1 LPSFLPSREEKKVGL
16 GAKPSKVHGKMIMEK
31 LIIHIE
37 ASKDYYDGYA
47 VNVDGIYGAG
57 SSVEECKADVGRGL
71 RLMIESAAARGDRS
85 LPEWLMTGNYVIEYT
100 YDLPRIVSRPSSR
113 RREKVTG
120 YV

>member
-1 LPSFLPSREEKKVGL
+1 
-16 GAKPSKVHGKMIMEK
+16 MEK

-71 RLMIESAAARGDRS
+71 RLMIESAAAQSARVANDGELRDR
-85 LPEWLMTGNYVIEYT
+85 VH
-100 YDLPRIVSRPSSR
+100 V
-113 RREKVTG
+113 
-120 YV
+120 

>member
-1 LPSFLPSREEKKVGL
+1 MGL
-16 GAKPSKVHGKMIMEK
+16 GAKPSKVYGKMIMEK

-37 ASKDYYDGYA
+37 ASKDYFDGYA

-71 RLMIESAAARGDRS
+71 RLMIETAAARGDLN
-85 LPEWLMTGNYVIEYT
+85 LPEWLVTGNYVIEYT
-100 YDLPRIVSRPSSR
+100 YDLPEIASRRSR
-113 RREKVTG
+113 RREKVRE

>member
-1 LPSFLPSREEKKVGL
+1 MGL
-16 GAKPSKVHGKMIMEK
+16 GAKPSKVHGKMIIEK